1 MGRRTMSGGAG
12 AAGGTAGG
20 MARDAGD
27 RPAGG
32 RDGDRAARRGASPA
46 RAGNDPEAGDASG
59 GLDRSLFRYIWRH
72 SKRDQILI
80 CAVVLA
86 SLPLYFASLDL
97 PRRIV
102 NEAIQGHAFE
112 KGNETAK
119 FLILRLQMPDWFGGE
134 RMLFSGFDVDRFE
147 LLFGLSSMFLL
158 LVLINGA
165 FKYWINVA
173 KGALGE
179 RMLRRLRFQLFSLI
193 MRFSPDALRHTKAS
207 EVATIIRDEVEPIGG
222 FIGDAYILPAFL
234 GTQAATAMTF
244 ILLQNVWLGLLAAG
258 VVGVQFVVI
267 PRLRREL
274 LRLGRQR
281 QLASRRLAGRVG
293 EVVDGIAAVHSN
305 GAEAWERAEIGHR
318 LGGLF
323 DLRLR
328 IYRRKFMVKFLNNLL
343 AQMTPFLFYCI
354 GGYFALKGQLSIGQL
369 VAVIAAYRDLPPPLK
384 ELIDWDQ
391 QRLDVQV
398 KYEQVLQQFLP
409 ERLLGL
415 DAPGRDEPL
424 CGRLAAEGVGVQ
436 EPHGPVLANVSL
448 ALPLPAIVG
457 IVSDGGP
464 AASTF
469 ARVLARRTVPT
480 SGRVTL
486 EGHDLSEWAGAA
498 LTRRIAFA
506 GVDPILF
513 PGSLRENIVYG
524 LNRRPP
530 DSAVTDAKALA
541 EAHRTGNPVAPF
553 PADWIDYAQAG
564 VADAGE
570 LDALILDWLTRI
582 GMGEEVYRFGLLG
595 QVDPERHPDL
605 AARLIEA
612 RIAFRERLA
621 AEGHAHL
628 VEPFDPARYNRQAT
642 VAENLLFG
650 VPTTTALT
658 GRALAEHPVV
668 RLVLDRTGLA
678 DDLVTMGE
686 RIAATMLEI
695 FRGLPS
701 GHPLFEQFS
710 FLSADEL
717 PEYEAILAR
726 RTATEASAERHG
738 TSTFERLRRR
748 WIGLGRYGSAD
759 ATRLIALPLAYI
771 EPRHRLGLIDDAFR
785 ERLVEAR
792 GELRTTLD
800 EAGLGG
806 VDFYDPD
813 RVCAA
818 APLRDNLLF
827 GRVNQSV
834 ADAVETVTKTGTAL
848 VQEMQL
854 APAITRV
861 GLDHQVGPE
870 GRFLSGSQRAVVSL
884 VRALV
889 RRPDL
894 LVLDGALSPMGETR
908 ARTVLELLL
917 ERFGRENSLVAVLP
931 NDRVADRFALVL
943 RAVGTQIHGPEA
955 PPARQD
961 DVPRQGAAARQD
973 AAAREEAPADGGAL
987 ADGPEPGATD
997 PDPEEARRAERDAFA
1012 GADAP
1017 GAGGGAS
1024 GTGSGASGGVVPAGA
1039 GVAAPAAA
1047 VSRRADNETG
1057 PEPARVEQ
1065 DVKA

>member
-1 MGRRTMSGGAG
+1 
-12 AAGGTAGG
+12 
-20 MARDAGD
+20 
-27 RPAGG
+27 
-32 RDGDRAARRGASPA
+32 
-46 RAGNDPEAGDASG
+46 
-59 GLDRSLFRYIWRH
+59 
-72 SKRDQILI
+72 
-80 CAVVLA
+80 
-86 SLPLYFASLDL
+86 
-97 PRRIV
+97 
-102 NEAIQGHAFE
+102 
-112 KGNETAK
+112 
-119 FLILRLQMPDWFGGE
+119 MPDWFGHDLS
-134 RMLFSGFDVDRFE
+134 LFNGFDVDRFE

-193 MRFSPDALRHTKAS
+193 LRFSPNAVRQTKPS

-222 FIGDAYILPAFL
+222 FIGDAFILPAFL
-234 GTQAATAMTF
+234 GTQAATAMAF

-293 EVVDGIAAVHSN
+293 EVVDGIEAVHAN

-318 LGGLF
+318 LSGLF

-409 ERLLGL
+409 ERLIGADGTGL
-415 DAPGRDEPL
+415 DEPL
-424 CGRLAAEGVGVQ
+424 CGRLAAEGLGVQ
-436 EPHGPVLANVSL
+436 EPHGPVLAGVSL
-448 ALPLPAIVG
+448 TLPLPALVG

-469 ARVLARRTVPT
+469 ARVLARRVVPS
-480 SGRVTL
+480 SGRITI
-486 EGHDLSEWAGAA
+486 EGRDLSDWSGAA

-506 GVDPILF
+506 GVDPVLF
-513 PGSLRENIVYG
+513 PGSLRDNIVYG

-530 DSAVTDAKALA
+530 PMAEAGPDGRDLAKDLA
-541 EAHRTGNPVAPF
+541 EARRTGNPVEPF
-553 PADWIDYAQAG
+553 PADWIDYEQAG
-564 VADAGE
+564 VADAAA
-570 LDALILDWLTRI
+570 LDALILDWLARI

-595 QVDPERHPDL
+595 QVDPDRHPEL

-612 RIAFRERLA
+612 RVAFRERLA
-621 AEGHAHL
+621 AEGRAHL

-650 VPTTTALT
+650 VPTTPFLT

-668 RLVLDRTGLA
+668 RLVLDRAGLT

-710 FLSADEL
+710 FLAADEL

-726 RTATEASAERHG
+726 RTATEASAARHG
-738 TSTFERLRRR
+738 GSAFNRIRRR

-785 ERLVEAR
+785 DRVVEAR
-792 GELRTTLD
+792 GELRTAL
-800 EAGLGG
+800 EEVGG

-827 GRVNQSV
+827 GRINQSV
-834 ADAVETVTKTGTAL
+834 ADAVETVTATGTAL
-848 VQEMQL
+848 VQEMRL

-870 GRFLSGSQRAVVSL
+870 GRFLSSGQRAVVSL
-884 VRALV
+884 VRALI

-894 LVLDGALSPMGETR
+894 LVLDGALSPMGENR
-908 ARTVLELLL
+908 ARTVLGLLL
-917 ERFGRENSLVAVLP
+917 ERFGRENSLVVVLS
-931 NDRVADRFALVL
+931 NDRLADRFDHVL
-943 RAVGTQIHGPEA
+943 RAAGTQIHA
-955 PPARQD
+955 P
-961 DVPRQGAAARQD
+961 D
-973 AAAREEAPADGGAL
+973 AP
-987 ADGPEPGATD
+987 
-997 PDPEEARRAERDAFA
+997 
-1012 GADAP
+1012 AP
-1017 GAGGGAS
+1017 GAGGDVS
-1024 GTGSGASGGVVPAGA
+1024 GTGSNASGGQGPAGA
-1039 GVAAPAAA
+1039 GAAAPAAA
-1047 VSRRADNETG
+1047 VSGRAGTETG
-1057 PEPARVEQ
+1057 PGPARVDQ

>member
-1 MGRRTMSGGAG
+1 MSGGAG
-12 AAGGTAGG
+12 AAERTGGG
-20 MARDAGD
+20 MAREAGD
-27 RPAGG
+27 RPADSRSGEQVAG
-32 RDGDRAARRGASPA
+32 REALPA
-46 RAGNDPEAGDASG
+46 RAGNDREAGDASG

-80 CAVVLA
+80 CGVVLA

-119 FLILRLQMPDWFGGE
+119 FLILRLQVPDWFGGE
-134 RMLFSGFDVDRFE
+134 RLLFSGFDVDRFE

-234 GTQAATAMTF
+234 GTQAATAMAF
-244 ILLQNVWLGLLAAG
+244 ILIQNVWLGLLAAG

-409 ERLLGL
+409 DRLLGL
-415 DAPGRDEPL
+415 DAPGRDDSL

-436 EPHGPVLANVSL
+436 EPHGPVLSNVSL
-448 ALPLPAIVG
+448 SLPLPAIVA

-469 ARVLARRTVPT
+469 ARVLARRVVPT

-486 EGHDLSEWAGAA
+486 EGHDLADWAGAA

-513 PGSLRENIVYG
+513 PGSLRDNIVYG

-530 DSAVTDAKALA
+530 ASGTHSVDAKLLA
-541 EAHRTGNPVAPF
+541 EAHRTGNPVEPF

-564 VADAGE
+564 VADARE

-658 GRALAEHPVV
+658 GRALAEHAVV

-717 PEYEAILAR
+717 PEFEAILAR

-738 TSTFERLRRR
+738 GGMLNRIRRR

-785 ERLVEAR
+785 DRLVEAR
-792 GELRTTLD
+792 GQLRTALD

-813 RVCAA
+813 QVCAA

-827 GRVNQSV
+827 GRINQSV
-834 ADAVETVTKTGTAL
+834 ADAVETVTATGTAL
-848 VQEMQL
+848 VQEMRL

-870 GRFLSGSQRAVVSL
+870 GRFLSGGQRAVVSL
-884 VRALV
+884 VRALI

-894 LVLDGALSPMGETR
+894 LVLDGALSPMGENR
-908 ARTVLELLL
+908 ARTVLGLLL

-931 NDRVADRFALVL
+931 NDRVADRFEVVL
-943 RAVGTQIHGPEA
+943 RAAGTQIHGPDAKAA
-955 PPARQD
+955 PS
-961 DVPRQGAAARQD
+961 
-973 AAAREEAPADGGAL
+973 APA
-987 ADGPEPGATD
+987 
-997 PDPEEARRAERDAFA
+997 A
-1012 GADAP
+1012 GD
-1017 GAGGGAS
+1017 
-1024 GTGSGASGGVVPAGA
+1024 ASGGEAPAGA

-1047 VSRRADNETG
+1047 VSGRADNETG

>member
-1 MGRRTMSGGAG
+1 
-12 AAGGTAGG
+12 

-469 ARVLARRTVPT
+469 ARVLARRAVPT

-961 DVPRQGAAARQD
+961 DVPRRDAAARQGAAARQD
-973 AAAREEAPADGGAL
+973 AAVREDAAAREEAPAEGGAL
-987 ADGPEPGATD
+987 ADGPEPGTTD

-1012 GADAP
+1012 AADAP

-1024 GTGSGASGGVVPAGA
+1024 GTGSSASGTGSSASGGVVPAGA

>member
-1 MGRRTMSGGAG
+1 MSSGADTAERTSGVTP
-12 AAGGTAGG
+12 AAG
-20 MARDAGD
+20 RD
-27 RPAGG
+27 PAGG
-32 RDGDRAARRGASPA
+32 RGA
-46 RAGNDPEAGDASG
+46 RARPAGQDPATAAASRPGNDPEAADASG

-80 CAVVLA
+80 CGVVLA

-119 FLILRLQMPDWFGGE
+119 FLVLRLQMPDWFGHDIA
-134 RMLFSGFDVDRFE
+134 LFPGFDVDRFE

-193 MRFSPDALRHTKAS
+193 MRFSPESLRQTKAS

-258 VVGVQFVVI
+258 VVGIQFVVI

-328 IYRRKFMVKFLNNLL
+328 IYQRKFMVKFLNNLL

-409 ERLLGL
+409 ERLIGL
-415 DAPGRDEPL
+415 DAPGRDESL
-424 CGRLAAEGVGVQ
+424 CGRLAAEGLGVQ

-448 ALPLPAIVG
+448 SLPLPALIG

-469 ARVLARRTVPT
+469 AEVLARLAVPT
-480 SGRVTL
+480 SGRLTL
-486 EGHDLSEWAGAA
+486 DDRDLAEWSGAA
-498 LTRRIAFA
+498 LTRRIAYA

-513 PGSLRENIVYG
+513 PGSLRDNIVYG

-530 DSAVTDAKALA
+530 DAALVTDAKALA
-541 EAHRTGNPVAPF
+541 EARRTGNPVAPF
-553 PADWIDYAQAG
+553 PADWIDYEQAG
-564 VADAGE
+564 VTDAAA

-595 QVDPERHPDL
+595 QVDPERHPEL

-621 AEGHAHL
+621 AQGRAHL

-658 GRALAEHPVV
+658 GRALAEHAVV

-678 DDLVTMGE
+678 DELVTMGE

-695 FRGLPS
+695 FQGLPS

-726 RTATEASAERHG
+726 RTATEASAARHG
-738 TSTFERLRRR
+738 GGTLDRVRRR

-785 ERLVEAR
+785 GRLVEAR
-792 GELRTTLD
+792 AQLRAALD
-800 EAGLGG
+800 EAGMGG

-827 GRVNQSV
+827 GRINQSV
-834 ADAVETVTKTGTAL
+834 ADAVETVTATGTAL

-870 GRFLSGSQRAVVSL
+870 GRFLSSVQRAVVSL
-884 VRALV
+884 VRALI

-908 ARTVLELLL
+908 ARTVLGLLL
-917 ERFGRENSLVAVLP
+917 ERFGRENSLVVVLP
-931 NDRVADRFALVL
+931 NDRLADRFQLVL
-943 RAVGTQIHGPEA
+943 RAAGTQIHGPESQE
-955 PPARQD
+955 PETPAT
-961 DVPRQGAAARQD
+961 PAAS
-973 AAAREEAPADGGAL
+973 
-987 ADGPEPGATD
+987 PG
-997 PDPEEARRAERDAFA
+997 EMR
-1012 GADAP
+1012 
-1017 GAGGGAS
+1017 
-1024 GTGSGASGGVVPAGA
+1024 AGA
-1039 GVAAPAAA
+1039 GAAAPAAA
-1047 VSRRADNETG
+1047 LSGRAGDETG
-1057 PEPARVEQ
+1057 SVRVEQ

>member
-1 MGRRTMSGGAG
+1 MSGGAEAAERTG
-12 AAGGTAGG
+12 GGIAPAAGGA
-20 MARDAGD
+20 
-27 RPAGG
+27 PADG
-32 RDGDRAARRGASPA
+32 RGDRAEARD
-46 RAGNDPEAGDASG
+46 RAQDRRATVAAAPSGNDPEAADASG

-119 FLILRLQMPDWFGGE
+119 FLVLRLQMPNWFGHDIA
-134 RMLFSGFDVDRFE
+134 LFSGFDVDRFE

-234 GTQAATAMTF
+234 GTQAATAMAF

-415 DAPGRDEPL
+415 DAPGRDESL

-448 ALPLPAIVG
+448 SLALPALVG

-469 ARVLARRTVPT
+469 ARVLARRVVPT
-480 SGRVTL
+480 SGRITL
-486 EGHDLSEWAGAA
+486 EDHDLAEWSGAA
-498 LTRRIAFA
+498 LTRRIAYA

-513 PGSLRENIVYG
+513 PGSLRDNIVYG
-524 LNRRPP
+524 LNRRAPEG
-530 DSAVTDAKALA
+530 AATDAKVLA
-541 EAHRTGNPVAPF
+541 EARRTGNPIEPF

-564 VADAGE
+564 VADAAA

-658 GRALAEHPVV
+658 GRALAEHAVV

-717 PEYEAILAR
+717 PEFEAILAR

-738 TSTFERLRRR
+738 GGTFNRIRRR

-785 ERLVEAR
+785 DRLVEAR
-792 GELRTTLD
+792 GELRAALD
-800 EAGLGG
+800 EAGMGG

-813 RVCAA
+813 QVCAA

-827 GRVNQSV
+827 GRINQSV
-834 ADAVETVTKTGTAL
+834 ADAVETVTATGTAL

-870 GRFLSGSQRAVVSL
+870 GRFLSSVQRAVVSL
-884 VRALV
+884 VRALI

-894 LVLDGALSPMGETR
+894 LVLDGALSPMGENR
-908 ARTVLELLL
+908 ARTVLGLLL
-917 ERFGRENSLVAVLP
+917 ERFGRENSLVVVLP
-931 NDRVADRFALVL
+931 NDRVADRFEWVL
-943 RAVGTQIHGPEA
+943 QAAGTQIHGPEK
-955 PPARQD
+955 PE
-961 DVPRQGAAARQD
+961 AAA
-973 AAAREEAPADGGAL
+973 AP
-987 ADGPEPGATD
+987 
-997 PDPEEARRAERDAFA
+997 R
-1012 GADAP
+1012 
-1017 GAGGGAS
+1017 
-1024 GTGSGASGGVVPAGA
+1024 TGSAASGGDAPAGA

-1047 VSRRADNETG
+1047 VSARAEEETG
-1057 PEPARVEQ
+1057 PESARVEQ

>member
-1 MGRRTMSGGAG
+1 
-12 AAGGTAGG
+12 
-20 MARDAGD
+20 MAREAGD
-27 RPAGG
+27 RPADG
-32 RDGDRAARRGASPA
+32 RSGEQVAGREAVPA
-46 RAGNDPEAGDASG
+46 RAGNDREAGDASG

-80 CAVVLA
+80 CGVVLA

-119 FLILRLQMPDWFGGE
+119 FLILRLQVPDWFGGE
-134 RMLFSGFDVDRFE
+134 RLLFSGFDVDRFE

-234 GTQAATAMTF
+234 GTQAATAMAF
-244 ILLQNVWLGLLAAG
+244 ILIQNVWLGLLAAG

-409 ERLLGL
+409 DRLLGL
-415 DAPGRDEPL
+415 DAPGRDDSL

-436 EPHGPVLANVSL
+436 EPHGPVLSNVSL
-448 ALPLPAIVG
+448 SLPLPAIVA

-469 ARVLARRTVPT
+469 ARVLARRVVPT

-486 EGHDLSEWAGAA
+486 EGHDLADWAGAA

-513 PGSLRENIVYG
+513 PGSLRDNIVYG

-530 DSAVTDAKALA
+530 ASGAHSADAKLLA
-541 EAHRTGNPVAPF
+541 EAHRTGNPVEPF

-564 VADAGE
+564 VADARE

-658 GRALAEHPVV
+658 GRALAEHAVV

-717 PEYEAILAR
+717 PEFEAILAR

-738 TSTFERLRRR
+738 GGMLNRIRRR

-785 ERLVEAR
+785 DRLVEAR
-792 GELRTTLD
+792 GQLRTALD

-813 RVCAA
+813 QVCAA

-827 GRVNQSV
+827 GRINQSV
-834 ADAVETVTKTGTAL
+834 ADAVETVTATGTAL
-848 VQEMQL
+848 VQEMRL

-870 GRFLSGSQRAVVSL
+870 GRFLSGGQRAVVSL
-884 VRALV
+884 VRALI

-894 LVLDGALSPMGETR
+894 LVLDGALSPMGENR
-908 ARTVLELLL
+908 ARTVLGLLL

-931 NDRVADRFALVL
+931 NDRVADRFEVVL
-943 RAVGTQIHGPEA
+943 RAAGTQIHGPDAKAA
-955 PPARQD
+955 PPA
-961 DVPRQGAAARQD
+961 PAAG
-973 AAAREEAPADGGAL
+973 E
-987 ADGPEPGATD
+987 
-997 PDPEEARRAERDAFA
+997 
-1012 GADAP
+1012 
-1017 GAGGGAS
+1017 
-1024 GTGSGASGGVVPAGA
+1024 ASGGEVPAGA

-1047 VSRRADNETG
+1047 VSGRADNETG

-1065 DVKA
+1065 DVRA

>member
-12 AAGGTAGG
+12 AAEGTADG
-20 MARDAGD
+20 MARDADD

-32 RDGDRAARRGASPA
+32 RDGDRAARREAIPA

-119 FLILRLQMPDWFGGE
+119 FLVLRLQMPDWFGHDLS
-134 RMLFSGFDVDRFE
+134 LFDGFDVDRFE

-415 DAPGRDEPL
+415 DAPGRDESL

-738 TSTFERLRRR
+738 TSAFERLRRR

-827 GRVNQSV
+827 GRINQSV
-834 ADAVETVTKTGTAL
+834 ADAVETVTATGTAL
-848 VQEMQL
+848 VQEMRL
-854 APAITRV
+854 APDITRV

-894 LVLDGALSPMGETR
+894 LVLDGALSPMGENR

-961 DVPRQGAAARQD
+961 DVRRGKTRRRGRRRPPPAEPWRTARSPAPIPTRRRRAGPNGTPSPRPMRP
-973 AAAREEAPADGGAL
+973 AREAALPAALPAPEAALPAEWCRRGLAL
-987 ADGPEPGATD
+987 QRRLRQSPGAPTTRRGRN
-997 PDPEEARRAERDAFA
+997 RRA
-1012 GADAP
+1012 
-1017 GAGGGAS
+1017 S
-1024 GTGSGASGGVVPAGA
+1024 
-1039 GVAAPAAA
+1039 
-1047 VSRRADNETG
+1047 SRM
-1057 PEPARVEQ
+1057 
-1065 DVKA
+1065 

>member
-1 MGRRTMSGGAG
+1 MSSGADTAERTSGVTP
-12 AAGGTAGG
+12 AAG
-20 MARDAGD
+20 RD
-27 RPAGG
+27 PAGG
-32 RDGDRAARRGASPA
+32 RGA
-46 RAGNDPEAGDASG
+46 RARPAGQDPATAAASRPGNDPEAADASG

-80 CAVVLA
+80 CGVVLA

-119 FLILRLQMPDWFGGE
+119 FLVLRLQMPDWFGHDIA
-134 RMLFSGFDVDRFE
+134 LFPGFDVDRFE

-193 MRFSPDALRHTKAS
+193 MRFSPESLRQTKAS

-258 VVGVQFVVI
+258 VVGIQFVVI

-328 IYRRKFMVKFLNNLL
+328 IYQRKFMVKFLNNLL

-409 ERLLGL
+409 ERLIGL
-415 DAPGRDEPL
+415 DAPGRDESL
-424 CGRLAAEGVGVQ
+424 CGRLAAEGLGVQ

-448 ALPLPAIVG
+448 SLPLPALIA

-469 ARVLARRTVPT
+469 AEVLARLVVPT
-480 SGRVTL
+480 SGRLTL
-486 EGHDLSEWAGAA
+486 DDRDLAEWSGAA
-498 LTRRIAFA
+498 LTRRIAYA

-513 PGSLRENIVYG
+513 PGSLRDNIVYG

-530 DSAVTDAKALA
+530 DAALVTDAKAIA
-541 EAHRTGNPVAPF
+541 EARRTGNPVAPF
-553 PADWIDYAQAG
+553 PADWIDYEQAG
-564 VADAGE
+564 VTDAAA

-595 QVDPERHPDL
+595 QVDPERHPEL

-621 AEGHAHL
+621 AQGRAHL

-658 GRALAEHPVV
+658 GRALAEHAVV

-678 DDLVTMGE
+678 DELVTMGE

-695 FRGLPS
+695 FQGLPS

-726 RTATEASAERHG
+726 RTATEASAARHG
-738 TSTFERLRRR
+738 GGTLDRVRRR

-785 ERLVEAR
+785 GRLVEAR
-792 GELRTTLD
+792 AQLRAALD
-800 EAGLGG
+800 EAGMGG

-827 GRVNQSV
+827 GRINQSV
-834 ADAVETVTKTGTAL
+834 ADAVETVTATGTAL

-870 GRFLSGSQRAVVSL
+870 GRFLSSVQRAVVSL
-884 VRALV
+884 VRALI

-908 ARTVLELLL
+908 ARTVLGLLL
-917 ERFGRENSLVAVLP
+917 ERFGRENSLVVVLP
-931 NDRVADRFALVL
+931 NDRLADRFQLVL
-943 RAVGTQIHGPEA
+943 RAAGTQIHGPESQE
-955 PPARQD
+955 PETPAT
-961 DVPRQGAAARQD
+961 PAAS
-973 AAAREEAPADGGAL
+973 
-987 ADGPEPGATD
+987 PG
-997 PDPEEARRAERDAFA
+997 EMR
-1012 GADAP
+1012 
-1017 GAGGGAS
+1017 
-1024 GTGSGASGGVVPAGA
+1024 AGA
-1039 GVAAPAAA
+1039 GAAAPAAA
-1047 VSRRADNETG
+1047 LSGRAGDETG
-1057 PEPARVEQ
+1057 SVRVEQ

>member
-1 MGRRTMSGGAG
+1 
-12 AAGGTAGG
+12 
-20 MARDAGD
+20 MAREAGD
-27 RPAGG
+27 RPADSRSGEQVAG
-32 RDGDRAARRGASPA
+32 REALPA
-46 RAGNDPEAGDASG
+46 RAGNDREAGDASG

-80 CAVVLA
+80 CGVVLA

-119 FLILRLQMPDWFGGE
+119 FLILRLQVPDWFGGE
-134 RMLFSGFDVDRFE
+134 RLLFSGFDVDRFE

-234 GTQAATAMTF
+234 GTQAATAMAF
-244 ILLQNVWLGLLAAG
+244 ILIQNVWLGLLAAG

-409 ERLLGL
+409 DRLLGL
-415 DAPGRDEPL
+415 DAPGRDDSL

-436 EPHGPVLANVSL
+436 EPHGPVLSNVSL
-448 ALPLPAIVG
+448 SLPLPAIVA

-469 ARVLARRTVPT
+469 ARVLARRVVPT

-486 EGHDLSEWAGAA
+486 EGHDLADWAGAA

-513 PGSLRENIVYG
+513 PGSLRDNIVYG

-530 DSAVTDAKALA
+530 ASGTHSVDAKLLA
-541 EAHRTGNPVAPF
+541 EAHRTGNPVEPF

-564 VADAGE
+564 VADARE

-658 GRALAEHPVV
+658 GRALAEHAVV

-717 PEYEAILAR
+717 PEFEAILAR

-738 TSTFERLRRR
+738 GGMLNRIRRR

-785 ERLVEAR
+785 DRLVEAR
-792 GELRTTLD
+792 GQLRTALD

-813 RVCAA
+813 QVCAA

-827 GRVNQSV
+827 GRINQSV
-834 ADAVETVTKTGTAL
+834 ADAVETVTATGTAL
-848 VQEMQL
+848 VQEMRL

-870 GRFLSGSQRAVVSL
+870 GRFLSGGQRAVVSL
-884 VRALV
+884 VRALI

-894 LVLDGALSPMGETR
+894 LVLDGALSPMGENR
-908 ARTVLELLL
+908 ARTVLGLLL

-931 NDRVADRFALVL
+931 NDRVADRFEVVL
-943 RAVGTQIHGPEA
+943 RAAGTQIHGPDAKAA
-955 PPARQD
+955 PPA
-961 DVPRQGAAARQD
+961 PAAG
-973 AAAREEAPADGGAL
+973 E
-987 ADGPEPGATD
+987 
-997 PDPEEARRAERDAFA
+997 
-1012 GADAP
+1012 
-1017 GAGGGAS
+1017 
-1024 GTGSGASGGVVPAGA
+1024 ASGGEAPAGA

-1047 VSRRADNETG
+1047 VSGRADNETG

-1065 DVKA
+1065 DVRA